1 MLPHASLVENYGAPA
16 TSCYGPGMLSELH
29 REALARDGY
38 TVISGLVPDDLLGP
52 AREVITAFVHAEL
65 DRPETWYRHDPL
77 EWSIVPVHQAQAFWD
92 IRQSPAVHGAF
103 AELYG
108 TERLWVSMDRGVF
121 KVPLSKKHP
130 AHVDE
135 SVLHWDA
142 DPRRATSYTY
152 QGMLFL
158 TDVGCGEGAFECVPS
173 IFRNLEQYFVAHP
186 GPAVDAPVHSAGY
199 DVVQVPARA
208 GDLVVW
214 SSRLPHHGGRN
225 HGQRP
230 RLSMALAMRP
240 EGSEDQRSHRVEC
253 WQQRRAPRWWR
264 GWRGQIDPEPGPPAR
279 LTPLGRRLLGV
290 DRWP

>member
-1 MLPHASLVENYGAPA
+1 
-16 TSCYGPGMLSELH
+16 MLSKRHSED
-29 REALARDGY
+29 LAREGY
-38 TVISGLVPDDLLGP
+38 TVISGLVPDNLLRP
-52 AREVITAFVHAEL
+52 ARDVITNFVQAEL
-65 DRPETWYRHDPL
+65 DRPETWYRHKPL

-92 IRQSPAVHGAF
+92 IRQWPAVHRAF
-103 AELYG
+103 ADLQG
-108 TERLWVSMDRGVF
+108 TERLWVSMDRAVF

-135 SVLHWDA
+135 SVLHWDG
-142 DPRRATSYTY
+142 DPRRPATWAY

-158 TDVGCGEGAFECVPS
+158 TDVGRGEGSFECVPS
-173 IFRNLEQYFVAHP
+173 IFRNLEQYFLAHP
-186 GPAVDAPVHSAGY
+186 GPAVDAPVHTAGHE
-199 DVVQVPARA
+199 VVQVPARA

-214 SSRLPHHGGRN
+214 SSRLPHHGGHNRG
-225 HGQRP
+225 HQP

-240 EGSEDQRSHRVEC
+240 EGTDAQRADRVEC

-264 GWRGQIDPEPGPPAR
+264 GWRGQIDPEPGPCAT